1 MDACKTFSEDVDLMP
16 KLPFKFVKVDDN
28 RIRESITKIRRGG
41 INFQKGSALCS
52 LAVSNNDPSNTID
65 KLNEGKIL
73 ELLTSI
79 VSQNIRYPKVIY
91 IGS

>member
-1 MDACKTFSEDVDLMP
+1 MDACKTFSEDVDLIP
-16 KLPFKFVKVDDN
+16 NLPFKFVKVDDN
-28 RIRESITKIRRGG
+28 RIRESIKQIRRGG
-41 INFQKGSALCS
+41 INFQRNSVLKS
-52 LAVSNNDPSNTID
+52 LATSSNDPLKTID

-73 ELLTSI
+73 ELLTCI